1 MTRSDDSLHNMR
13 HSSDIVA
20 SVLHEIATVGATD
33 KEVLRTHPGKGMS
46 NLKFGMSRLL
56 GYADELG
63 VKDPDA
69 LANLEAKARAEFVK
83 GASLCESPIERN
95 MLAAL
100 LTGQWSGFNA
110 LPPPVHDTR
119 KEAGEAFPTN
129 AELVIVPQLAFVR
142 YRLDFGIVAVKGG
155 QRQIFAVECD
165 GAAYHTDPVK
175 EMERTAYLNS
185 WDIPVFKIKGA
196 DLYEDAVRE
205 ADRVIYGICDWL
217 QK

>member
-56 GYADELG
+56 GHADDLG

-69 LANLEAKARAEFVK
+69 LAAIEARARAEFVK

-100 LTGQWSGFNA
+100 ITGQWSGFNA
-110 LPPPVHDTR
+110 LPPIVHDTR
-119 KEAGEAFPTN
+119 KEAGEMFPT
-129 AELVIVPQLAFVR
+129 ADVVIVPQLAFVR
-142 YRLDFGIVAVKGG
+142 YRLDFGIVVIKN
-155 QRQIFAVECD
+155 RKLQIVCVECD
-165 GAAYHTDPVK
+165 GAAFHTDPIK
-175 EMERTAYLNS
+175 ENERTAYLNS

-205 ADRVIYGICDWL
+205 ADRVIYGICDWH